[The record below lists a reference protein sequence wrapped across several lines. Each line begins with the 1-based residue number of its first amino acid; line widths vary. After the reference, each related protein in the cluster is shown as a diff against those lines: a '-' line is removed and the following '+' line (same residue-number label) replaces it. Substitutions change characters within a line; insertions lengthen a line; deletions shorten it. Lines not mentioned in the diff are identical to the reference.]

1 MALPP
6 WKAQLVPAMFRGAE
20 FKVDANS
27 RGSGRRAVVHEF
39 PKRDIPYAEDMGRRA
54 RRFPITG
61 YVVGPFYKELRD
73 DLMAALEVEGP
84 GLLILPTLGE
94 HMVQVEQFTVRET
107 RQAGGYAEFEMAFVE
122 AGEAAFTNILDTA
135 SLASSAASTLKT
147 QAVTALNNEMVDT

>member
-1 MALPP
+1 
-6 WKAQLVPAMFRGAE
+6 MFRGAE

-39 PKRDIPYAEDMGRRA
+39 PKRDKPYAEDMGRRA

-61 YVVGPFYKELRD
+61 YVIGPFYKEFRD
-73 DLMAALEVEGP
+73 DLMAALEAEGP

-94 HMVQVEQFTVRET
+94 YMVQVEQYTVRET

-122 AGEAAFTNILDTA
+122 AGEAAFANIEDTA
-135 SLASSAASTLKT
+135 ARAGAAAADLQKQTVSTSK
-147 QAVTALNNEMVDT
+147 AEMADT